1 MILTEWCI
9 LVNDKR
15 NGFMIKSETEK
26 KNPELPDFSVIILHI
41 DFEA

>member
-26 KNPELPDFSVIILHI
+26 NPELLSTNINIV
-41 DFEA
+41 

>member
-15 NGFMIKSETEK
+15 NGFMIKSEIEK
-26 KNPELPDFSVIILHI
+26 ILSYFQQI
-41 DFEA
+41 

>member
-26 KNPELPDFSVIILHI
+26 KILSYFQQI
-41 DFEA
+41 

>member
-15 NGFMIKSETEK
+15 NGFMIKSETK
-26 KNPELPDFSVIILHI
+26 KILSYFQQI
-41 DFEA
+41 